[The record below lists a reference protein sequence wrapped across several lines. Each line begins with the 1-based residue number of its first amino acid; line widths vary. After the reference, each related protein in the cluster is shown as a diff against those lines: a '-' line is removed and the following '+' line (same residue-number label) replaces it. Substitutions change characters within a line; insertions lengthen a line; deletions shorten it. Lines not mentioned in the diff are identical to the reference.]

1 MGFKGRYTRGVLL
14 PENSLGGRETLLVRF
29 LGSFCDLINII
40 HKMGFNF
47 CFFVFAVVFEPTCK
61 KEKGFGGEKHSLIS
75 KKAKGINLL
84 FSRSSYW
91 RARDLCHWSDLAR
104 RKLRVS

>member
-47 CFFVFAVVFEPTCK
+47 CFFLF
-61 KEKGFGGEKHSLIS
+61 S
-75 KKAKGINLL
+75 LL
-84 FSRSSYW
+84 FLNQP
-91 RARDLCHWSDLAR
+91 AK
-104 RKLRVS
+104 RKKDSVEKNTV